1 MMATQKALASERQR
15 GQELSTQGQV
25 QREQLKAL
33 EAQLKALEDQLQAC
47 VHDRDEAQAQ
57 TGRLRQDVAAL
68 QDERKKQQEELGQRD
83 VEMSKM
89 AADHKMAMDASV
101 SEAQRLVRQWESEA
115 AYAKKNYEQVQ
126 LELETAQVALAA
138 LEDEKVALIGKVT
151 EAETKINETRSA
163 LRAEEEQREKVAR
176 ELRSCQQE
184 RDAGLDELEYH
195 KQDIATQALI
205 QQSEK
210 QAAKA
215 AQDELKRSLADAEQE
230 IAQLKTTCSNGCVSY
245 IRMNACLQHDC

>member
-1 MMATQKALASERQR
+1 MATQKALASERQR
-15 GQELSTQGQV
+15 GQELSTQGQA

-33 EAQLKALEDQLQAC
+33 EAQLKTLEDQLQTC
-47 VHDRDEAQAQ
+47 VHERDEAQAQ

-68 QDERKKQQEELGQRD
+68 QDESKKQQEELGQRD

-126 LELETAQVALAA
+126 HELETAQAALAA

-151 EAETKINETRSA
+151 DAEAKINESERGKMHQVWISA
-163 LRAEEEQREKVAR
+163 TKETYSIL
-176 ELRSCQQE
+176 LS
-184 RDAGLDELEYH
+184 
-195 KQDIATQALI
+195 
-205 QQSEK
+205 
-210 QAAKA
+210 
-215 AQDELKRSLADAEQE
+215 
-230 IAQLKTTCSNGCVSY
+230 
-245 IRMNACLQHDC
+245 MM